1 MSPPSR
7 SEPPARSPESLPERA
22 PVRPG
27 AGRPSRESLE
37 TRRAALEEGAAPTD
51 PLRLQEALRAI
62 ERTVPQRIAGR
73 VTELTGLVLRA
84 TAPGARVGELVEIER
99 LYDPAASLTST
110 AAGRHLG
117 GALRRARGGRDDR
130 DGPLLAEV
138 VGFRG
143 EEVVLLPLGSV
154 AGVGP
159 NSVVRPTGEQF
170 SIRVGQPLLGRVIDA
185 YGQPIDDGTPLAEL
199 AAELMPW
206 AVERESPEPLRRRRV
221 TEPLALGLRAI
232 DGCLTVGQGQRL
244 GLFAGPGLGKS
255 TLLGQIARHTSADV
269 TVIGLIGE
277 RGREVRDFV
286 ETQLDAAA
294 QRRTV
299 VVCATSDQP
308 PLLRLKAA
316 LSATAIAEHF
326 RDRGKRVL
334 LLLDSLTRV
343 ARAQREV
350 GLAAGELPA
359 RQGYPPSVFALL
371 PRLLERTGQSE
382 FGSIT
387 AVYAV
392 LTTSSGDDMDDIIA
406 EEVRATLDG
415 HIELSRTL
423 AERGHYP
430 AIDVLRSL
438 SRVMDDL
445 VDPAQRT
452 AAAQLR
458 EALALCERQRDL
470 LLLGAYQ
477 RGSDPATDAAL
488 QLLPQIEAF
497 LRQDRSDRSELAVTR
512 RRLLSLFTG
521 TADERG

>member
-1 MSPPSR
+1 VATPTRP
-7 SEPPARSPESLPERA
+7 EPPASP
-22 PVRPG
+22 
-27 AGRPSRESLE
+27 
-37 TRRAALEEGAAPTD
+37 AAPAVGD
-51 PLRLQEALRAI
+51 PLRLQDALRTV
-62 ERTVPQRIAGR
+62 ERTVPQRVAGR

-99 LYDPAASLTST
+99 LYDPAAPALQRGTGGS
-110 AAGRHLG
+110 HLHHTVHKV
-117 GALRRARGGRDDR
+117 RGGRDDR

-159 NSVVRPTGEQF
+159 NSVVRPTGNQF
-170 SIRVGQPLLGRVIDA
+170 SILVGPALLGRVVDA
-185 YGQPIDDGTPLAEL
+185 YGQPIDEGAPLLTLGADL
-199 AAELMPW
+199 QPW

-221 TEPLALGLRAI
+221 TEPLAFGLRAI

-244 GLFAGPGLGKS
+244 GLFSGPGLGKS

-269 TVIGLIGE
+269 TVIGLVGE

-286 ETQLDAAA
+286 ETQLDAAT

-438 SRVMDDL
+438 SRIMDDL

-458 EALALCERQRDL
+458 ETLALCERQRDL

-488 QLLPQIEAF
+488 QLLPRIEAF
-497 LRQDRSDRSELAVTR
+497 LRQGRSEHSDLALTR
-512 RRLLSLFTG
+512 RRLLELFARPG
-521 TADERG
+521 EPSPAGGSAG

>member
-1 MSPPSR
+1 MTS
-7 SEPPARSPESLPERA
+7 
-22 PVRPG
+22 
-27 AGRPSRESLE
+27 AGRPDSPDRPASGFPERPGDRATDRPTLKRPVREPLASLH
-37 TRRAALEEGAAPTD
+37 AEGND
-51 PLRLQEALRAI
+51 PLRLQDALRTLG
-62 ERTVPQRIAGR
+62 RTVPQRIAGR

-99 LYDPAASLTST
+99 LYDPAASLATS
-110 AAGRHLG
+110 GPRLG
-117 GALRRARGGRDDR
+117 GAVSRVRGGRDDR

-170 SIRVGQPLLGRVIDA
+170 SIRVGPALLGRVIDA
-185 YGQPIDDGTPLAEL
+185 YGEPIDDGPALPEL
-199 AAELMPW
+199 GADLLPW
-206 AVERESPEPLRRRRV
+206 PVERESPEPLRRRRI

-232 DGCLTVGQGQRL
+232 DGCLTIGQGQRL

-269 TVIGLIGE
+269 TIIGLIGE

-294 QRRTV
+294 LQRTI

-415 HIELSRTL
+415 HIELSRPL

-445 VDPAQRT
+445 VDPAQRI
-452 AAAQLR
+452 AAAHLR
-458 EALALCERQRDL
+458 EVLALCERQRDL
-470 LLLGAYQ
+470 VLLGAYQ
-477 RGSDPATDAAL
+477 RGSDPATDTAL
-488 QLLPQIEAF
+488 QLLPHIEAF
-497 LRQDRSDRSELAVTR
+497 LRQGRSDRSDPAETR
-512 RRLLSLFTG
+512 RRLIELFAGAFTPP
-521 TADERG
+521 RP

>member
-1 MSPPSR
+1 MSESGGRQRGRAAPPSPPAGPSG
-7 SEPPARSPESLPERA
+7 SPG
-22 PVRPG
+22 PG
-27 AGRPSRESLE
+27 
-37 TRRAALEEGAAPTD
+37 RRAVDAGDESVD
-51 PLRLQEALRAI
+51 PLRLRDALRTV

-99 LYDPAASLTST
+99 SYDLGSAV
-110 AAGRHLG
+110 G
-117 GALRRARGGRDDR
+117 GAATGASGGRGRPGAVHTGSPRSPRSHDDR

-159 NSVVRPTGEQF
+159 SSVVRPTGEAF
-170 SIRVGQPLLGRVIDA
+170 TIRCGPSLLGRVIDA
-185 YGQPIDDGTPLAEL
+185 YGEPLDSGRALSETQAEL
-199 AAELMPW
+199 AAIP
-206 AVERESPEPLRRRRV
+206 VEREAPEPLRRRRI
-221 TEPLALGLRAI
+221 TETLPLGIRAI
-232 DGCLTVGQGQRL
+232 DGLLTIGQGQRI
-244 GLFAGPGLGKS
+244 GLFSGPGLGKS
-255 TLLGQIARHTSADV
+255 TLLGQIARNTAADV

-286 ETQLDAAA
+286 ERELDAAA
-294 QRRTV
+294 LRRTV

-316 LSATAIAEHF
+316 LAATAIAEYF
-326 RDRGKRVL
+326 RDRGKKVL
-334 LLLDSLTRV
+334 LLCDSLTRV

-371 PRLLERTGQSE
+371 PRLLERTGQAE

-392 LTTSSGDDMDDIIA
+392 LVTGSGDDTDDIIA

-423 AERGHYP
+423 AERGQFP

-438 SRVMDDL
+438 SRVMDEL
-445 VDPAQRT
+445 VDPAQR
-452 AAAQLR
+452 AAAARLR
-458 EALALCERQRDL
+458 EDLALCERQRDL

-477 RGSDPATDAAL
+477 RGHDPATDAAL
-488 QLLPQIEAF
+488 QRLPLIEAF
-497 LRQDRSDRSELAVTR
+497 LRQSRGERAELSETR
-512 RRLLSLFTG
+512 HRLLALYP
-521 TADERG
+521 

>member
-1 MSPPSR
+1 MSERGRDPLSAR
-7 SEPPARSPESLPERA
+7 EPARAPSPGRSAE
-22 PVRPG
+22 
-27 AGRPSRESLE
+27 AGSDENV
-37 TRRAALEEGAAPTD
+37 D
-51 PLRLQEALRAI
+51 PLRLREALRAV

-99 LYDPAASLTST
+99 SQDLGAPGSPATATGAS
-110 AAGRHLG
+110 AARIAPGRSRLG
-117 GALRRARGGRDDR
+117 EGR
-130 DGPLLAEV
+130 DGPLFAEV

-159 NSVVRPTGEQF
+159 SSVVRPTGEAF
-170 SIRVGQPLLGRVIDA
+170 TIRCGLPLLGRVIDA
-185 YGQPIDDGTPLAEL
+185 YGEPLDEGRPLGERQSEL
-199 AAELMPW
+199 VEIP
-206 AVERESPEPLRRRRV
+206 VEREAPEPLRRRRI
-221 TEPLALGLRAI
+221 TESLPLGIRAI
-232 DGCLTVGQGQRL
+232 DGLLTVGQGQRV
-244 GLFAGPGLGKS
+244 GLFSGPGLGKS
-255 TLLGQIARHTSADV
+255 TLLGQIARNTAADV

-286 ETQLDAAA
+286 ERELDTAAR
-294 QRRTV
+294 RRTA

-316 LSATAIAEHF
+316 LAATAIAEYF
-326 RDRGKRVL
+326 RDRGKKVL
-334 LLLDSLTRV
+334 LLCDSLTRV

-371 PRLLERTGQSE
+371 PRLLERTGQAE

-392 LTTSSGDDMDDIIA
+392 LVTGAGDDTDDIVA

-415 HIELSRTL
+415 HIELSRQL
-423 AERGHYP
+423 AERGQYP

-438 SRVMDDL
+438 SRVMDEL
-445 VDPAQRT
+445 VDPAQR
-452 AAAQLR
+452 AAAAHTR

-477 RGSDPATDAAL
+477 RGHDPKTDEAL
-488 QLLPQIEAF
+488 QRLPLIEEF
-497 LRQDRSDRSELAVTR
+497 LRQSRAERADMAETR
-512 RRLLSLFTG
+512 RRLLALFAAPALPG
-521 TADERG
+521 SPGP

>member
-1 MSPPSR
+1 MSERGRGPHPPRDFSR
-7 SEPPARSPESLPERA
+7 EPARETARDPARET
-22 PVRPG
+22 G
-27 AGRPSRESLE
+27 SRGSDENL
-37 TRRAALEEGAAPTD
+37 D
-51 PLRLQEALRAI
+51 PLRLRDALRAV

-99 LYDPAASLTST
+99 SQDV
-110 AAGRHLG
+110 AGGPGPG
-117 GALRRARGGRDDR
+117 GAPGPRAAVGRSR
-130 DGPLLAEV
+130 LGEGREGPLFAEV

-159 NSVVRPTGEQF
+159 SSVVRPTGEAF
-170 SIRVGQPLLGRVIDA
+170 TIRCGPPLLGRVIDA
-185 YGQPIDDGTPLAEL
+185 YGEPLDEGRALDEQQAEL
-199 AAELMPW
+199 LAIP
-206 AVERESPEPLRRRRV
+206 VEREAPEPLRRRRI
-221 TEPLALGLRAI
+221 TEPLPLGIRAI
-232 DGCLTVGQGQRL
+232 DGLLTVGQGQRV
-244 GLFAGPGLGKS
+244 GLFSGPGLGKS
-255 TLLGQIARHTSADV
+255 TLLGQIARNTAADV

-286 ETQLDAAA
+286 ERELDTAAR
-294 QRRTV
+294 RRTT

-316 LSATAIAEHF
+316 LAATAIAEYF
-326 RDRGKRVL
+326 RDRGKKVL
-334 LLLDSLTRV
+334 LLCDSLTRV

-371 PRLLERTGQSE
+371 PRLLERTGQAE

-387 AVYAV
+387 AIYAV
-392 LTTSSGDDMDDIIA
+392 LVTGSGDETDDIIA

-415 HIELSRTL
+415 HIELSRQL
-423 AERGHYP
+423 AERGQYP

-452 AAAQLR
+452 AAAHTR

-477 RGSDPATDAAL
+477 RGHDPKTDEAL
-488 QLLPQIEAF
+488 QRLPQIEAF
-497 LRQDRSDRSELAVTR
+497 LRQSRAERADLAETR
-512 RRLLSLFTG
+512 RRLLALFPG
-521 TADERG
+521 SPG